1 VQADSPTRA
10 TTILVVDDG
19 APNVKL
25 LQMFLG
31 AEGYATISASSGKEA
46 LVLAAAAQP
55 ALVLLDAMM
64 PDLDGFET
72 LARLKADPR
81 TMAIPVMMVT
91 ALDDI
96 GARRLAIE
104 RGAEAFLSKPVVR
117 ADLRVRVRDLLA
129 TVQQAA
135 PTSPPK

>member
-1 VQADSPTRA
+1 VQVDAPTPA
-10 TTILVVDDG
+10 TTILVVDDA

-31 AEGYATISASSGKEA
+31 AEGYATIPASSGREA

-64 PDLDGFET
+64 PELDGFQT

-81 TMAIPVMMVT
+81 TMSIPVLMVT
-91 ALDDI
+91 ALDDLKS
-96 GARRLAIE
+96 RRRAIE
-104 RGAEAFLSKPVVR
+104 SGAAAFLSKPVVR

-129 TVQQAA
+129 TGKRVA
-135 PTSPPK
+135 PPSPPK